1 MRVKEVSEAGGR
13 KGGKERGQA
22 AYIPTETSSSQ
33 PTSCPLTRFTS
44 SCVGGADEPSTRGKC
59 CTPPTRAQAEVPR
72 RGSEVPLRHL
82 PRVPVPP
89 VSFQLKDDLSTSSRS
104 FTASDAPAAASLRRG
119 LVQVVTVLRFS
130 SPEKDPL
137 HSLPRPLG
145 LHRQSGPIGSPRAGT
160 GVLWR

>member
-1 MRVKEVSEAGGR
+1 MRVEEVSEAGGK

-22 AYIPTETSSSQ
+22 AYIATETSSSR
-33 PTSCPLTRFTS
+33 PTSCPLSRCTS
-44 SCVGGADEPSTRGKC
+44 SCVGGADQPSTRGKC

-104 FTASDAPAAASLRRG
+104 CGSEAGFSAGRHCVKVLLPRKGPPSLPPPTLRSAPAGWSY
-119 LVQVVTVLRFS
+119 RFS
-130 SPEKDPL
+130 P
-137 HSLPRPLG
+137 G
-145 LHRQSGPIGSPRAGT
+145 WYWGS
-160 GVLWR
+160 VEVK

>member
-1 MRVKEVSEAGGR
+1 MRVKEVSEAGG
-13 KGGKERGQA
+13 KQRGQA
-22 AYIPTETSSSQ
+22 AETSSSQ
-33 PTSCPLTRFTS
+33 PPPVPSPHSLPPASVALTNPQQEENVAPR
-44 SCVGGADEPSTRGKC
+44 
-59 CTPPTRAQAEVPR
+59 PPEPR
-72 RGSEVPLRHL
+72 RRFQEEVLPRRHL

-89 VSFQLKDDLSTSSRS
+89 VSVQLQDDLSTSSRAS

-137 HSLPRPLG
+137 HSLPRPSG
-145 LHRQSGPIGSPRAGT
+145 PHRRSGPIGSPRAGT